1 MSYAGSAAYADVSEF
16 DMKFDTMKTL
26 DQRDVFKWDSG
37 VLQND
42 AQLTPVTV
50 VEGPKEWLHDCVKQL
65 NQLSKLEDDWDSYG
79 AEAPNQWTIN
89 CAREVLKNLASED
102 LKPSSIDASVEG
114 GVCLSF
120 QSKSHYGDIECFN
133 SGEVFAVTSKN
144 GEDTEV
150 WEIPYPLFQIVPV
163 INHIQSFLQN
173 KLS

>member
-1 MSYAGSAAYADVSEF
+1 MRYAGSAAYDDVSEF
-16 DMKFDTMKTL
+16 DMEFNTKKTL

-42 AQLTPVTV
+42 AQLTSVTV
-50 VEGPKEWLHDCVKQL
+50 VEEPKEWLHDCVKQL
-65 NQLSKLEDDWDSYG
+65 NQLSKLKDDWDSYG

-89 CAREVLKNLASED
+89 CAREVLKKLASED
-102 LKPSSIDASVEG
+102 FKPSNIDASVEG

-150 WEIPYPLFQIVPV
+150 WEIQYPLLQIVPV
-163 INHIQSFLQN
+163 INRIQSFLQN